1 MPQSLGL
8 GVDQFF
14 LRKKRKLFKLK
25 RYKKPNNYK
34 MPEAKALF
42 QKEVKNLK
50 DYVVLII
57 VDAKK
62 YQKTNLELIKFLVNE
77 KKVPGVYVTL
87 NKPYETIS
95 RTLQNDNV
103 DTRLI
108 IFIDAVTTGQI
119 GKKKNCLYIGSPE
132 KLSDISVAM
141 DQAVKALP
149 KEKFVFFDSINTLAI
164 FNKPITVARFVH
176 FLTEKMRQWKIKGII
191 ISLEKGI
198 DEVLINELT
207 SLADSRIDI
216 L

>member
-1 MPQSLGL
+1 MA
-8 GVDQFF
+8 
-14 LRKKRKLFKLK
+14 
-25 RYKKPNNYK
+25 
-34 MPEAKALF
+34 EAKALF
-42 QKEVKNLK
+42 QKEVKNLN
-50 DYVVLII
+50 DYVILVI

-77 KKVPGVYVTL
+77 EKTPGVYVTL
-87 NKPYETIS
+87 NKPYEVIL
-95 RTLQNDNV
+95 RTFQNSNI

-108 IFIDAVTTGQI
+108 IFIDTVSGQT

-149 KEKFVFFDSINTLAI
+149 KEKFVFFDSINTLTV
-164 FNKPITVARFVH
+164 FNKPVTVARFVH
-176 FLTEKMRQWKIKGII
+176 FLAGKMREWKIKGII

-207 SLADSRIDI
+207 ALADSRIDI
-216 L
+216 GGSENHKR